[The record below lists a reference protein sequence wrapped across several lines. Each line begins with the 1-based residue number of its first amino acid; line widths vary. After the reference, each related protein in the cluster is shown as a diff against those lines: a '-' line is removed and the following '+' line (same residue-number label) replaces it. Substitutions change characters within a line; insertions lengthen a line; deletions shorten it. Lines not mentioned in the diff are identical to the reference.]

1 MERLKGYTTLP
12 FHSTFRVLHLQV
24 ESAKD
29 ALLESKPAALLL
41 EALLALS
48 AISEAAGCEVLTR
61 LIFSVGINFP
71 PILLSRAMQ
80 VLCQFFGHLIV

>member
-1 MERLKGYTTLP
+1 MVWEGLLLEV
-12 FHSTFRVLHLQV
+12 SRVFV
-24 ESAKD
+24 SFDSIFSKD

-41 EALLALS
+41 EALLAPS
-48 AISEAAGCEVLTR
+48 AINEAAGCEVLTR